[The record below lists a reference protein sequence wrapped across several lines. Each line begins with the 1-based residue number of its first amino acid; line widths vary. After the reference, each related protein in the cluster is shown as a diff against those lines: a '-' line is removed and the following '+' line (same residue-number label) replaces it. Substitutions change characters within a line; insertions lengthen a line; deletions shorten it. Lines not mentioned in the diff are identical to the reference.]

1 MNQKFVDFIAKYKQ
15 HKMAVA
21 VSGGVDS
28 MCLLYWLHE
37 VGADI
42 VCLHVNHK
50 LRPEADIETEY
61 VVQTCKNLNIPCK
74 IFYWDGE
81 KPENGLEAAAR
92 EARYK
97 MMTDFCHENKIEYLL
112 TAHQSDDQIETF
124 LMNLSRGSGLYGL
137 AAMMSETSRNG
148 ITILRPLLDVSRAE
162 IKKYCDDNDIKY
174 FIDSMNSDEHYTRVK
189 IRKNRHLLNDE
200 LGISDARLLLA
211 IQNLSRT
218 REWMDKYIESRVEM
232 VIRSWGALFVSSFLF
247 DEAEEI
253 RLKFLGTLIQRIGGD
268 IYPVR
273 LNSLQMALSKLGADC
288 KFTLGHCTIRRLN
301 DRILIVP
308 EGKRTSFRKR
318 HEKRKHI

>member
-112 TAHQSDDQIETF
+112 TAHQSDDQI
-124 LMNLSRGSGLYGL
+124 
-137 AAMMSETSRNG
+137 
-148 ITILRPLLDVSRAE
+148 
-162 IKKYCDDNDIKY
+162 
-174 FIDSMNSDEHYTRVK
+174 
-189 IRKNRHLLNDE
+189 
-200 LGISDARLLLA
+200 
-211 IQNLSRT
+211 
-218 REWMDKYIESRVEM
+218 
-232 VIRSWGALFVSSFLF
+232 
-247 DEAEEI
+247 
-253 RLKFLGTLIQRIGGD
+253 
-268 IYPVR
+268 
-273 LNSLQMALSKLGADC
+273 
-288 KFTLGHCTIRRLN
+288 
-301 DRILIVP
+301 
-308 EGKRTSFRKR
+308 
-318 HEKRKHI
+318 